1 MTSPRPWPFDD
12 DDRPSGSVQP
22 LSQADLQAILAHL
35 GDDPD
40 ELLAGTRADRPVVAI
55 RVRATVGRPGGS
67 AQARWRRLRAAEWV
81 AWTRTLPWRAAVTVG
96 VGAVG
101 GLLANLIQPRMS
113 LIVAGLAAT
122 VASWGL
128 RFRPSS
134 DAVAWRRGA
143 AGERRTARL
152 LAPLE
157 RQGWV
162 VLHDLALPWQ
172 PGQPRSSGDRS
183 RRGVRDRFQAV
194 SGPAAARRR
203 WEAVA
208 WPLSPCPRLAGG
220 VLGGRPGRPGPARPG
235 HGRGADH
242 GRPRRP
248 GPLGQGRHRRRA
260 HRVGPT
266 PAKHAWPAPGHA
278 GTRAG
283 RLAGRPGPGSLPRR
297 RLTGNARR
305 ILHWWRWKSS
315 LPCLVGCAP
324 GGGRDGQPPV
334 SPGGGEDGP
343 SARAGLLASSTAR
356 LGPPD
361 VPMARVLEPCA
372 SSWTDAYVCHWHT
385 SHRPEE
391 LLPMGCPLEGEL
403 SPEPQ
408 PIGSLGG
415 SGPSRPSEALRAGD
429 TSACLGSWRTFSR
442 CHLHGIWM
450 PLCRAFD
457 FGSA

>member
-162 VLHDLALPWQ
+162 VLHDLALP
-172 PGQPRSSGDRS
+172 GS
-183 RRGVRDRFQAV
+183 RANLDHLVI
-194 SGPAAARRR
+194 GP
-203 WEAVA
+203 
-208 WPLSPCPRLAGG
+208 GG
-220 VLGGRPGRPGPARPG
+220 VFVIDSKQYRGRLQLDAVGKLW
-235 HGRGADH
+235 HGRY
-242 GRPRRP
+242 
-248 GPLGQGRHRRRA
+248 PL
-260 HRVGPT
+260 
-266 PAKHAWPAPGHA
+266 
-278 GTRAG
+278 
-283 RLAGRPGPGSLPRR
+283 
-297 RLTGNARR
+297 AR
-305 ILHWWRWKSS
+305 
-315 LPCLVGCAP
+315 
-324 GGGRDGQPPV
+324 
-334 SPGGGEDGP
+334 
-343 SARAGLLASSTAR
+343 
-356 LGPPD
+356 
-361 VPMARVLEPCA
+361 
-372 SSWTDAYVCHWHT
+372 
-385 SHRPEE
+385 
-391 LLPMGCPLEGEL
+391 
-403 SPEPQ
+403 
-408 PIGSLGG
+408 
-415 SGPSRPSEALRAGD
+415 ALRAASWEADQAAQVLPDPGMAVVPIMAVHGAQVPWGKVVTD
-429 TSACLGSWRTFSR
+429 GVPIVSARRLPSMLGQLPVMLGPERVAWLADQARVRF
-442 CHLHGIWM
+442 HAAG
-450 PLCRAFD
+450 
-457 FGSA
+457 